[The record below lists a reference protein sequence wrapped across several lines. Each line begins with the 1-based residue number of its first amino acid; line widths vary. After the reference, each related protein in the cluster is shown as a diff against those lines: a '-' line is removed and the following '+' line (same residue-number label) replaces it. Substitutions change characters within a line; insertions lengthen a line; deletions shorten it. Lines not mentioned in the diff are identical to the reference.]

1 FVAIDLT
8 FFGANLLKVLEG
20 GWIPLALGG
29 VVMTVM
35 YTWRRGIR
43 LLFDKTRKSEVPLDT
58 LVASLG
64 KKPQHCM
71 TGSAVVLTSDPTC
84 APTALMHILKHYK
97 VLHENNV
104 ILTIDYAPLP
114 RVDPTERVQ
123 ITRMSERFS
132 RIRLRF
138 ALWRGQ
144 TCRERLR
151 LPASLAGSSKSC
163 LPLSSFRGARSGLP
177 CVPACRAGRIG
188 CSSGS
193 PVVPTTRPIISR
205 FRPIAWS
212 RSVPRSPCDFG
223 DRRNDFATY

>member
-1 FVAIDLT
+1 FRGFDFV
-8 FFGANLLKVLEG
+8 
-20 GWIPLALGG
+20 
-29 VVMTVM
+29 
-35 YTWRRGIR
+35 
-43 LLFDKTRKSEVPLDT
+43 S
-58 LVASLG
+58 
-64 KKPQHCM
+64 
-71 TGSAVVLTSDPTC
+71 
-84 APTALMHILKHYK
+84 
-97 VLHENNV
+97 
-104 ILTIDYAPLP
+104 
-114 RVDPTERVQ
+114 
-123 ITRMSERFS
+123 
-132 RIRLRF
+132 

-223 DRRNDFATY
+223 DRRNDFATYWLLANSADVRIGSGSVLWQCRFNVRFAPKRTRLYEYTPQRQKFLNRWGASSVYLTVC